1 MGQWISQL
9 LITWNLRVAH
19 IYKYISIAWLIK
31 KLYDFQLNTKN
42 FNSFV

>member
-1 MGQWISQL
+1 MNLPITDYLKSQGSPYL
-9 LITWNLRVAH
+9 
-19 IYKYISIAWLIK
+19 KYISIAWLIK